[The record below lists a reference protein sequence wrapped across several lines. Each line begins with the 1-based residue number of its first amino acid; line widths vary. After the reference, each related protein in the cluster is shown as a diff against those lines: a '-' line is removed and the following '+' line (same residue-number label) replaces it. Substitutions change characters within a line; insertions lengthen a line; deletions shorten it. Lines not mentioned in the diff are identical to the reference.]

1 MSDFE
6 SVVFDKCREINN
18 LLETK
23 QENVAREG
31 VIKLLDLYKK
41 NNRNDYTALV
51 NHLIRL
57 VGLYPYVHT
66 NSASFMDQIACEM
79 FKVDVGAN
87 NNAILHLAQSSL
99 LKKLLSGV
107 DVAVSAPTSFGKSFI
122 IDAFIAIKKPR
133 NVVIVVPTIALMDE
147 TRRRL
152 YQKFSNEYEIVTTTN
167 AVLGEKNI
175 LVFPQER
182 AFAFR
187 NSLKEIDILVI
198 DEFYK
203 ASLNFD
209 KERASAL
216 IKCILE
222 FSPIAKQRYFLA
234 PNISEILDNPF
245 TKGFS
250 FEKID
255 FKTVFL
261 NVVDYYA
268 AIKIKPEDKSSTL
281 NQIIIGNPGKT
292 LIYAGSYPEIEKLKT
307 IFSSS
312 AYLEKASPLLHN
324 FSKWLS
330 KNYTADWA
338 LSNLVKKGIG
348 IHNGRLHRSLAQI
361 QVRLFD
367 DEQGLD
373 KIISTSS
380 IIEGVNTAAEN
391 VVIWKNCNG
400 RSNLNSFTYKN
411 IIGRGG
417 RMFQHFVGNVFLLD
431 KTPEEKNIQLDLPL
445 PKDSILDEDRIK
457 DFPLDE
463 DEKKEILQG
472 TEDVVHDVGKD
483 LYESIKDSLH
493 ESNIK
498 QASVKRIIKE
508 LFDNAN
514 KWKGINYLNSDK
526 PEDWSYLLKSMLF
539 LQNRHWD
546 FNYDIVVLYIQ
557 TISQNWQKPIPEILD
572 ELSDFNIG
580 VDEFFKLEKE
590 ISFDFS
596 QFLSL
601 FNTLQKN
608 ILQSE
613 VDLGNFITKI
623 SNAFLPPVVL
633 QLEEFGLPRMISRK
647 IHESGAYDFEQKDLD
662 IHLVINWFKT
672 IGFEHLKNKVS
683 FDPFDLY
690 ILEYFYEGITT
701 TKC

>member
-6 SVVFDKCREINN
+6 NVVFDKCREINR
-18 LLETK
+18 LLEIK
-23 QENVAREG
+23 QENAAREG
-31 VIKLLDLYKK
+31 VIKLLDFYLK
-41 NNRNDYTALV
+41 NNRNDYTTLV
-51 NHLIRL
+51 NHLIRQ

-66 NSASFMDQIACEM
+66 ESASFMDRLACEM
-79 FKVDVGAN
+79 VKVDVGAKK
-87 NNAILHLAQSSL
+87 NAVLHLAQSSL

-122 IDAFIAIKKPR
+122 IDAFIAINKPR
-133 NVVIVVPTIALMDE
+133 NVVIIVPTIALMDE

-152 YQKFSNEYEIVTTTN
+152 FQKFSNEYEIVTTTN

-187 NSLKEIDILVI
+187 NLLKEIDILVI

-234 PNISEILDNPF
+234 PNISEIVENPF
-245 TKGFS
+245 TKGFT

-255 FKTVFL
+255 FKTVVL
-261 NVVDYYA
+261 NVVNYYP
-268 AIKIKPEDKSSTL
+268 AIKIKPEDKRSFL
-281 NQIIIGNPGKT
+281 NRILTENLGKT

-312 AYLEKASPLLHN
+312 IYLEKTSPLLQN
-324 FSKWLS
+324 FSMWLS

-338 LSNLVKKGIG
+338 LSNMVKRGIG
-348 IHNGRLHRSLAQI
+348 VHNGRLHRSLAQI

-367 DEQGLD
+367 DERGLD
-373 KIISTSS
+373 RIVSTSS

-391 VVIWKNCNG
+391 VVIWKNCTG
-400 RSNLNSFTYKN
+400 HSGFNSFTYKN

-417 RMFQHFVGNVFLLD
+417 RMFRHFVGNVFLLD
-431 KTPEEKNIQLDLPL
+431 KIPQDDNIQLELPL

-457 DFPLDE
+457 NFPLDE
-463 DEKKEILQG
+463 YEMKEILQG
-472 TEDVVHDVGKD
+472 TEDVVRDFGED
-483 LYESIKDSLH
+483 LYDAIKDSLH
-493 ESNIK
+493 ESNVK
-498 QASVKRIIKE
+498 LASVKRIIKE
-508 LFDNAN
+508 LIDNAK
-514 KWKGINYLNSDK
+514 KWNGINYLNSDN
-526 PEDWSYLLKSMLF
+526 PEEWGYLLKNMLF

-546 FNYDIVVLYIQ
+546 FKYDIVVRYIQ

-572 ELSDFNIG
+572 ELSEFDIG
-580 VDEFFKLEKE
+580 VDEFFKLEKDV
-590 ISFDFS
+590 SFDFS

-608 ILQSE
+608 ILQSG
-613 VDLGNFITKI
+613 VDLGSFITKI

-647 IHESGAYDFEQKDLD
+647 IHESGAYDFEQEDLD

-701 TKC
+701 TK